1 MKNIINRRYFMNEF
15 YLIIRIA
22 KKKPPFTKGGFF

>member
-1 MKNIINRRYFMNEF
+1 MNEF

-22 KKKPPFTKGGFF
+22 KKKPPFTKGGFFLFLLDFSNI